1 MKTSRLL
8 SFVGLAVVSAGAN
21 AQTWSPQKN
30 VEIVAASAPGGSN
43 DNTARMLERILSS
56 GKLVSSTITVVNK
69 PGGGA
74 SIAHAYVAQRAG
86 DPHYLLIASSGILSN
101 HIIGVSTLTPADFT
115 PIAELVEDYVL
126 FAVSANSPLRTGR
139 DLVERMKKDPR
150 SLTIGFANA
159 FGSSRHIAAG
169 LFIKALG
176 GNPRELK
183 PIVFKGSAEAITA
196 VLGGHIDLVAIGA
209 GNAVGHVIAGRMR
222 VLGVG
227 APHRFTGALAN
238 APTWKE
244 QGVDLV
250 YGSWRGIFGP
260 KGLTPA
266 QVSYWE
272 NALRKATETP
282 EWKADLEK
290 NLWTDHFV
298 TGAQL
303 RKDLEQEYAA
313 TRAVMMDLGLAK

>member
-1 MKTSRLL
+1 MKIGFLFSL
-8 SFVGLAVVSAGAN
+8 VALALVSTAAT
-21 AQTWSPQKN
+21 AQAWSPQKN

-43 DNTARMLERILSS
+43 DNTARLLERIFTS
-56 GKLVSSTITVVNK
+56 GKLVNTTVTVVNK

-101 HIIGVSTLTPADFT
+101 HIIGVSALTPADFT
-115 PIAELVEDYVL
+115 PIAYLVEDYVL
-126 FAVSANSPLRTGR
+126 FAVSTNSPMKSGR

-150 SLTIGFANA
+150 SISIGFANA

-169 LFIKALG
+169 LFMKALG
-176 GNPRELK
+176 GNPRDLK
-183 PIVFKGSAEAITA
+183 PVVFKGSAEAITA
-196 VLGGHIDLVAIGA
+196 VLGGHIDLVVIGA
-209 GNAVGHVIAGRMR
+209 GNAVAHVANGRMR

-227 APHRFTGALAN
+227 APRRLTGALAS
-238 APTWKE
+238 ASTWKE

-250 YGSWRGIFGP
+250 HGSWRGIFGP
-260 KGLTPA
+260 KGLTPPQLA
-266 QVSYWE
+266 HWE
-272 NALRKATETP
+272 NTLRKATETP

-290 NLWTDHFV
+290 NFWTDHFV

-303 RKDLEQEYAA
+303 KKDLDQEYAA
-313 TRAVMMDLGLAK
+313 TRAVLADIGLAK